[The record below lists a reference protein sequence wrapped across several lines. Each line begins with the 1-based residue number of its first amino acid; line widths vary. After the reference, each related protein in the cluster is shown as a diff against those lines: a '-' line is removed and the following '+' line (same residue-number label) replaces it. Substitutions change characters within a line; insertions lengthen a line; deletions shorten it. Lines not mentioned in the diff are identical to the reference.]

1 MEAQPLPLIIVVDLL
16 DIYVEVD
23 NLPGVSLMLQH
34 M

>member
-16 DIYVEVD
+16 DIYVKVD